1 MESLVLTFKSLPG
14 RDANQFI
21 SEKAAPVADQGW
33 LLASFQKRAPRAVS
47 RSCSLGAADR
57 LAARPFLKAFCLG
70 KRHCTSGSLHPL
82 GLIWTQ
88 GRHAQNKLP
97 RPCQADLASACKAD
111 YIRAPSSPPPGAL
124 RLVRGGTELAPSQI
138 VL

>member
-1 MESLVLTFKSLPG
+1 MGSLVLTEKSLPG
-14 RDANQFI
+14 RDADQFT
-21 SEKAAPVADQGW
+21 SEKAAPVAGP
-33 LLASFQKRAPRAVS
+33 FPKERYKAVS
-47 RSCSLGAADR
+47 RSWSLGVADR
-57 LAARPFLKAFCLG
+57 LAARPLLKAFCLG
-70 KRHCTSGSLHPL
+70 KHDCTSGSLHPL

-88 GRHAQNKLP
+88 GSHAQNELP
-97 RPCQADLASACKAD
+97 RPCQADLASARKAD